1 MYLQTLSRGVDKL
14 EMRHGF
20 AAGDQNL
27 DFNSYI
33 STKIST
39 LIVLGFQ
46 GGTNS
51 PPIWLIN
58 KFFFLKDYTCE
69 DDLVCRNTNEKIPY
83 FNAPVY
89 LENKQQ
95 IGKVDEIF
103 GSITESV
110 SFNVHIIHNSKDNK
124 HRFYKV
130 MYLQTLSRGVDKL
143 EMRHGFAA
151 GDQNL
156 DFNSYI
162 STKIST

>member
-58 KFFFLKDYTCE
+58 KFFFSKRLYNVPKNYE
-69 DDLVCRNTNEKIPY
+69 ISFY
-83 FNAPVY
+83 H
-89 LENKQQ
+89 KQ
-95 IGKVDEIF
+95 
-103 GSITESV
+103 
-110 SFNVHIIHNSKDNK
+110 
-124 HRFYKV
+124 
-130 MYLQTLSRGVDKL
+130 
-143 EMRHGFAA
+143 
-151 GDQNL
+151 
-156 DFNSYI
+156 
-162 STKIST
+162 

>member
-39 LIVLGFQ
+39 LIVLGFK

-58 KFFFLKDYTCE
+58 KFFSLKDY
-69 DDLVCRNTNEKIPY
+69 I
-83 FNAPVY
+83 
-89 LENKQQ
+89 
-95 IGKVDEIF
+95 
-103 GSITESV
+103 
-110 SFNVHIIHNSKDNK
+110 
-124 HRFYKV
+124 
-130 MYLQTLSRGVDKL
+130 MYLKIMKYPSIINNDKS
-143 EMRHGFAA
+143 
-151 GDQNL
+151 NV
-156 DFNSYI
+156 
-162 STKIST
+162 